1 MINTWDVTIAHSCG
15 IPLHGA
21 PEGDDVARSRQVARR
36 TARWHVLE
44 DGSVDEALSSKVDVD
59 DVPADLAEDA
69 FALTLEHAK
78 LAEVEALPPRRR
90 ACVVAGLARLGS
102 LALQN
107 VSASNKTGGDAAAV
121 LLLVPEIVKCARAVI
136 VYPVWSTPVDVGVTI
151 PNRICLTVAFAFLS
165 GWIRNKHL
173 ILIILNKRSHCS
185 NPIYLMYPD
194 GYNCFLTEVR

>member
-1 MINTWDVTIAHSCG
+1 MINTWGVTIAHNCG

-21 PEGDDVARSRQVARR
+21 PEGDDVARIRLVARR

-44 DGSVDEALSSKVDVD
+44 DGSVDEALSSQVNVD

-69 FALTLEHAK
+69 FALTLQHAK

-90 ACVVAGLARLGS
+90 ERHACVVVVGLAQLGS

-121 LLLVPEIVKCARAVI
+121 LLIVPEI
-136 VYPVWSTPVDVGVTI
+136 
-151 PNRICLTVAFAFLS
+151 
-165 GWIRNKHL
+165 IR
-173 ILIILNKRSHCS
+173 C
-185 NPIYLMYPD
+185 D
-194 GYNCFLTEVR
+194 GYC